1 MPKSDES
8 TARKQELKS
17 EKKLKNWKEKKRISS
32 EVSVKVLRTQGVSH
46 EEKNEGCGGKDLQKG
61 RF

>member
-1 MPKSDES
+1 VK
-8 TARKQELKS
+8 KIK
-17 EKKLKNWKEKKRISS
+17 KKLKRKKRISS